1 MLLHRILLGIDAL
14 IALVFAWF
22 FLEGLGDGTV
32 SAANGLLWLAILA
45 GLAAVLGGGVALRRA
60 GHPGWATLLLL
71 APALPAL
78 GFALLALLLVVSG
91 ARWQ

>member
-1 MLLHRILLGIDAL
+1 MLLHRILLGIDAP
-14 IALVFAWF
+14 IALVFARF
-22 FLEGLGDGTV
+22 FLDGLGDGTV
-32 SAANGLLWLAILA
+32 SAASGLPGFGTLA
-45 GLAAVLGGGVALRRA
+45 GLAAVPGGGGVLRRA
-60 GHPGWATLLLL
+60 GHAGWASLLL